1 MRGLVPE
8 VLLWQYTFWRSSGT
22 IKDTTKDTIIGY
34 RRPSGTSKDYDEFN
48 RFTQIQITLVH
59 ENPDDR
65 NGQCDTES
73 LAIIERKSLVHPST
87 TTGTTTGTTTDSTTD
102 STDSTTDTATT
113 TTTTTTTTTSLLR
126 SSRRSIIGLGYTDV
140 IDVHAP
146 TYTLLG

>member
-8 VLLWQYTFWRSSGT
+8 VLLWQYKFWRSSSGGT
-22 IKDTTKDTIIGY
+22 KDTVKDTVKDTIIGY

-65 NGQCDTES
+65 HGQCDTES

-87 TTGTTTGTTTDSTTD
+87 ITDSTTTGTTDSTTD
-102 STDSTTDTATT
+102 STTDTA
-113 TTTTTTTTTSLLR
+113 TTTTTTTSLLR